1 LGRGH
6 LSKITVTP
14 DEAATASAFGGVMAT
29 QEFRKLFEQ
38 GVAAAEQG
46 NTLDA
51 LFHLESAARSGS
63 SPRLT
68 SYLGYCLAKER
79 REFKRGADLCLE
91 ALKQEPAQAVHYL
104 NLGRVYLAAGQKA
117 AAIRAFRRGVK
128 FGKSRTLIEQLVKL
142 GIRKPPVVA
151 SLPRSHPVN
160 RHLGLLFKRL
170 GMR

>member
-1 LGRGH
+1 M
-6 LSKITVTP
+6 
-14 DEAATASAFGGVMAT
+14 AS
-29 QEFRKLFEQ
+29 QEFRKLIER

-51 LFHLESAARSGS
+51 LFHLESAGRSGS
-63 SPRLT
+63 TPRLS

-79 REFKRGADLCLE
+79 REFKRAAELCLE
-91 ALKQEPAQAVHYL
+91 ALKEEPAQAVHYL

-117 AAIRAFRRGVK
+117 AAIRALRRGVK
-128 FGKSRTLIEQLVKL
+128 FGKSRPIIAELKKL
-142 GIRKPPVVA
+142 GIRKEPVVA

-160 RHLGLLFKRL
+160 KHLGLLFKRL